1 MHPGRFVSFA
11 CNIGDPLTFM
21 VLQCNEDPQNCNV
34 VVHRGIVVP
43 HSLTEKGYN
52 CALAPKSDAYFP
64 VVQVEGG
71 VNSKSIPL
79 EHQGVMDPPYISI
92 TEGGGKRLKPSS
104 SSPKSVD

>member
-1 MHPGRFVSFA
+1 MHPGRFVIFA
-11 CNIGDPLTFM
+11 CNIGDPLTFK

-71 VNSKSIPL
+71 DTSKTVPL
-79 EHQGVMDPPYISI
+79 EHQGTVYPPDITI
-92 TEGGGKRLKPSS
+92 TEEGGKRRKHLS
-104 SSPKSVD
+104 